1 MNTTSSAQIL
11 QKIASIQRMEPGKLC
26 IIRQGPDG
34 PYYNLQCREHGKQVS
49 RYVPR
54 DQVETVI
61 ANTSNYRTFKELV
74 EQYAASIIEQTRT
87 ERTCDVKKKT
97 KQKSASWHKTKKF
110 NS

>member
-1 MNTTSSAQIL
+1 
-11 QKIASIQRMEPGKLC
+11 MEPGALC

-54 DQVETVI
+54 DQVETV
-61 ANTSNYRTFKELV
+61 AENTSNYRKFETLV
-74 EQYAASIIEQTRT
+74 EQYAERIVEKTRT
-87 ERTCDVKKKT
+87 ERAAGVKKKT
-97 KQKSASWHKTKKF
+97 KKRPFFLPRAKRS

>member
-1 MNTTSSAQIL
+1 MNTKSSVQII

-34 PYYNLQCREHGKQVS
+34 PYYNLQCREQGKQVS
-49 RYVPR
+49 RYVPH

-61 ANTSNYRTFKELV
+61 ANTSNYRAFKELV

-87 ERTCDVKKKT
+87 ERTGDVKKKT
-97 KQKSASWHKTKKF
+97 KQKSASWRKTKKF
-110 NS
+110 NG